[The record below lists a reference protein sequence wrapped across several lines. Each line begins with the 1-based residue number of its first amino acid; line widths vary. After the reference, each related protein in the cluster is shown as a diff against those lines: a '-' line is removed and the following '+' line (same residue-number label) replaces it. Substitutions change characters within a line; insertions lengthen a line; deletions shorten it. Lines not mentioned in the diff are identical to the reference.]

1 MLPYGGRGG
10 VCPSKRR
17 EELLVS
23 PWEAVGGIL
32 RWVGGRRRAGLQ
44 TWCAGEEGSQLN
56 MTRMYVTKA
65 VAIQALGWE
74 DVKYKKA
81 YLRAVLEDKDILAYC
96 T

>member
-1 MLPYGGRGG
+1 
-10 VCPSKRR
+10 
-17 EELLVS
+17 
-23 PWEAVGGIL
+23 
-32 RWVGGRRRAGLQ
+32 
-44 TWCAGEEGSQLN
+44 
-56 MTRMYVTKA
+56 MYVTKA